1 MASVVGF
8 VLIAAHH
15 ILRECPMLA
24 TTGMCDAHQLLK
36 GIRRMLIEMRYN
48 GLRLI
53 ISGGQNG
60 ADRGALEAASKM
72 NCATGGHAP
81 FGFRT
86 MDGNDPSLANFG
98 LIETPQ
104 TNYNTRTRLN
114 VQNSDATLIVASDF
128 NSPGTVLTI
137 AECHKANKK
146 YFKVDANKWYS
157 CEDECS
163 DTVVEWIKL
172 NSIEILNVAGN
183 RDVRTSRKHH
193 DISFNL
199 IEKILQ
205 KTVYIPQVA

>member
-1 MASVVGF
+1 
-8 VLIAAHH
+8 
-15 ILRECPMLA
+15 
-24 TTGMCDAHQLLK
+24 
-36 GIRRMLIEMRYN
+36 MLIEMRYN

-98 LIETPQ
+98 LVETAQ

-114 VQNSDATLIVASDF
+114 VQNSDGTLIVATDF

-137 AECHKANKK
+137 AECRKAQKQ
-146 YFKVDANKWYS
+146 YFKVDASKWYGNEES
-157 CEDECS
+157 CVD
-163 DTVVEWIKL
+163 VVVAWINKYA
-172 NSIEILNVAGN
+172 IETLNVAGN